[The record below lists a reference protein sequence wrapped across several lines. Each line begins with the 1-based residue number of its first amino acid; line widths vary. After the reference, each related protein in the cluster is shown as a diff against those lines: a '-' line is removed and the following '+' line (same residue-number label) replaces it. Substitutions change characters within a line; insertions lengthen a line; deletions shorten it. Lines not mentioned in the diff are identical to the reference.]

1 MALAAFTVLV
11 FKALAA
17 FAALLFKV
25 LAAFTALTLGA
36 FTAFLALAAQ
46 ALDALTELLTES
58 LAVFAAKLA
67 LINISSVR
75 AIDLS
80 VRCGDIGS
88 FAQRDCRRAF
98 RHQRRGR

>member
-1 MALAAFTVLV
+1 MALAAFT
-11 FKALAA
+11 A
-17 FAALLFKV
+17 F
-25 LAAFTALTLGA
+25 TLGA

-46 ALDALTELLTES
+46 ALDALTES

-67 LINISSVR
+67 LINIPIVR
-75 AIDLS
+75 ALDLS